1 MPEIRKKKRMRISVF
16 RNTLSFRVA
25 FRFDDESCLGL
36 TVVSSVIS
44 VVVINSSEFDVLS
57 FKLRRRT
64 GCLRIFLQKTNKTI
78 LYRSK
83 NRKNVFTENSIFVY
97 YIVMMLMSVVLTRL
111 EYFQDCHLNNRKKRN
126 ENIRAEIP
134 EVIKAD

>member
-1 MPEIRKKKRMRISVF
+1 MKVYA
-16 RNTLSFRVA
+16 LSFRVA

-64 GCLRIFLQKTNKTI
+64 GCLRIFRKLDLRL
-78 LYRSK
+78 LYCDDVDERCFDSS
-83 NRKNVFTENSIFVY
+83 RIFPR
-97 YIVMMLMSVVLTRL
+97 LPFGSV
-111 EYFQDCHLNNRKKRN
+111 
-126 ENIRAEIP
+126 
-134 EVIKAD
+134 